1 MTWGDEQGTLERY
14 FTLSADDIQLVLNA
28 RGLAQRLERALMLAW
43 MRVERELVRDV
54 RTLPDAVI
62 AHVAH
67 QLDVAPSILSDY
79 VSHQQTRT
87 TAAQDIR
94 AYLGVRAYTGADGT
108 RLHEMLVGKVAQ
120 TGNTAALSQAAQDWL
135 VQESILRP
143 TGEKTI
149 ETLVYSA
156 RTHAEALLFDQI
168 ASQLT
173 PDRCTQLDAL
183 CQSVESVSTLA
194 QFIAPPRKTSAAAV
208 VAECARL
215 QSIRSVLGDGLHW
228 GAITMNRLRQWAS
241 TVRRLSAQ
249 ALRRYPDEKR
259 YTYLLAFLVVRSEEI
274 TNIIIEMFDQLVGR
288 IFRSQ

>member
-1 MTWGDEQGTLERY
+1 MTWGDEQATLERY
-14 FTLSADDIQLVLNA
+14 FTLSADDLQLVLQA

-43 MRVERELVRDV
+43 MRVERELIRDV
-54 RTLPDAVI
+54 RMLPDVVI
-62 AHVAH
+62 AFVAQ
-67 QLDVAPSILSDY
+67 QLDVTSSILSDY

-108 RLHEMLVGKVAQ
+108 CLHEMLVGRVAQ
-120 TGNTAALSQAAQDWL
+120 TGNTAALRQAALDWL
-135 VQESILRP
+135 VQEQILRP

-156 RTHAEALLFDQI
+156 RTHAETLLFGQI
-168 ASQLT
+168 AGQLT
-173 PDRCTQLDAL
+173 PDMCTQFDAL
-183 CQSVESVSTLA
+183 CQSAESVSTLA
-194 QFIAPPRKTSAAAV
+194 EFIAPPRKTSAAAV

-215 QSIRSVLGDGLHW
+215 QAIRTVLGEDLRW

-249 ALRRYPDEKR
+249 ALRRYPDEA
-259 YTYLLAFLVVRSEEI
+259 LHLPLGLSGGA
-274 TNIIIEMFDQLVGR
+274 Q
-288 IFRSQ
+288 